1 MNNGARTSSSA
12 MMDWKWVGR
21 TRASVLLRR
30 TGASVLPLVFIV
42 LGCGGEAP
50 KAVETAKAAATES
63 TELVLPRELRGAIA
77 LEVAAV
83 GESEVRR
90 TISVPAS
97 VIADPAMTAMVAP
110 LIEGRVAS
118 VLVSQGDA
126 VRKGQVLA
134 TLESMQLGEMAA
146 EHVRA
151 QSEAVMASSEYERI
165 KGLHDGQVTSDKQLV
180 AAQNAMTAAQA
191 AATAARVKLQA
202 AGLTDEEIAALER
215 GGRPVLA
222 LRAPIAGLVAVR
234 NAAVGQHAGSGDR
247 LFELIALGSVTVEGN
262 VFEADL
268 AVVREGQ
275 TAVFTTNAWPGASFT
290 GRVSSMAASL
300 DRATNALAVY
310 CTVANAG
317 MKLRPN
323 QHGRLAIRTETPAR
337 VLHVPVDA
345 IAYDGSDTYV
355 FVRTSDSTFVYT
367 HVETGMEFDGQMEI
381 RSGVARG
388 AQVVSKGV
396 FQLKS
401 QLKLAGEEE

>member
-1 MNNGARTSSSA
+1 MIRNGRWTPSSA
-12 MMDWKWVGR
+12 MMDWNWVGR
-21 TRASVLLRR
+21 TRASI
-30 TGASVLPLVFIV
+30 LPLVFVV

-50 KAVETAKAAATES
+50 KAVEAVKAAAQTES
-63 TELVLPRELRGAIA
+63 TVLVLPQELRGTIA

-110 LIEGRVAS
+110 LIEGRVAT

-151 QSEAVMASSEYERI
+151 QSESVTAASEYERI
-165 KGLHDGQVTSDKQLV
+165 KGLHDGQVTSEKQLF
-180 AAQNAMTAAQA
+180 AARNAMTAAQA

-234 NAAVGQHAGSGDR
+234 NAAVGQHAGAGDR

-300 DRATNALAVY
+300 DAATNALAVY
-310 CTVANAG
+310 CTVANTG

>member
-1 MNNGARTSSSA
+1 MMKNGGAASRRPNSGWTFA
-12 MMDWKWVGR
+12 FTMRRMMRVG
-21 TRASVLLRR
+21 R
-30 TGASVLPLVFIV
+30 TGASVLLWVLVA
-42 LGCGGEAP
+42 GCGEAP
-50 KAVETAKAAATES
+50 KAVEGAKAAAATEA
-63 TELVLPRELRGAIA
+63 TVLVLPQEVRGAIV

-83 GESEVRR
+83 DESEVRR

-97 VIADPAMTAMVAP
+97 VIADPDMIAMVSP

-134 TLESMQLGEMAA
+134 TFESMQLGEMAA

-151 QSEAVMASSEYERI
+151 QSEAVTTASEYERI
-165 KGLHDGQVTSDKQLV
+165 KGLHDGQVTSEKQLL
-180 AAQNAMTAAQA
+180 AARNAMTSAQA

-202 AGLTDEEIAALER
+202 AGLSDEEIMALER
-215 GGRPVLA
+215 GGRPLLA
-222 LRAPIAGLVAVR
+222 LRAPIAGLVAER
-234 NAAVGQHAGSGDR
+234 HAAVGQHAAAGDR

-268 AVVREGQ
+268 AVVRSGQ
-275 TAVFTTNAWPGASFT
+275 EAVFTTNAWPGVTFT
-290 GRVSSMAASL
+290 GRVSSMSASL
-300 DRATNALAVY
+300 DAATNALAVY
-310 CTVANAG
+310 CTVANGG

-323 QHGRLAIRTETPAR
+323 QHGRLAIRTETSAR

-355 FVRTSDSTFVYT
+355 FVRTSDSSYVYR
-367 HVETGMEFDGQMEI
+367 HVETGMEFDGRREI

-388 AQVVSKGV
+388 EQVVSKGV